1 MLRPTDRPYG
11 EVFKVFD
18 FEVSSKSASGERE
31 IVPSRGLDVG
41 CQERKSREPAREVP
55 PYLVPCAEVSRQ
67 VPEKRY
73 PEIRIFQWQTT
84 TSASLRR
91 TTKLL
96 AFS

>member
-1 MLRPTDRPYG
+1 VLGPTDRPYG

-41 CQERKSREPAREVP
+41 CRERKSRELAREVP
-55 PYLVPCAEVSRQ
+55 PHFVPCPEVPRQ
-67 VPEKRY
+67 VPENRY
-73 PEIRIFQWQTT
+73 PEIRIFQWQTN